1 MEKQEES
8 GSGPQIAAEI
18 LPVNGAATTPAA
30 PGVHRGTWRRFL
42 IELLIGFSVLVL
54 GSLAGEQVKIWL
66 HLPIPGNVLGLFFL
80 LLSFRLRL
88 LPPQLIEKA
97 ANQVLYVLPCLFIP
111 IYVSAIGQGQL
122 WSQMS
127 LILVPMLLLVTGGL
141 WVFIGHL
148 AQKLL
153 RQPVKDE

>member
-1 MEKQEES
+1 MQEQS
-8 GSGPQIAAEI
+8 GSSPRIAAEV
-18 LPVNGAATTPAA
+18 LPVNGAATAPAA
-30 PGVHRGTWRRFL
+30 PTVHRGAWLRFL
-42 IELLIGFSVLVL
+42 IELLLGFSVLVL
-54 GSLAGEQVKIWL
+54 GLLAGEQVKMWL
-66 HLPIPGNVLGLFFL
+66 HLPVPGNVLGLFFL

-97 ANQVLYVLPCLFIP
+97 ANQVLYVLPSLFIP

-127 LILVPMLLLVTGGL
+127 WILVPMLLLATAGL
-141 WVFIGHL
+141 WIFVGHL

>member
-1 MEKQEES
+1 MQEQS
-8 GSGPQIAAEI
+8 GPGPQIAAEV
-18 LPVNGAATTPAA
+18 LRVNGAATAAAA
-30 PGVHRGTWRRFL
+30 PAVHRGAWRRFL
-42 IELLIGFSVLVL
+42 IELLLGFSVLVL
-54 GSLAGEQVKIWL
+54 GLLAGDQVKMWL
-66 HLPIPGNVLGLFFL
+66 HLPVPGNVLGLFFL

-88 LPPQLIEKA
+88 LPPQLIAKA
-97 ANQVLYVLPCLFIP
+97 ANQVLSVLPALFIP

-127 LILVPMLLLVTGGL
+127 WILVSALLLVTAGL
-141 WVFIGHL
+141 WIFVGHL

>member
-1 MEKQEES
+1 MQEQSES
-8 GSGPQIAAEI
+8 RAQIAAEV
-18 LPVNGAATTPAA
+18 LPVNGAATGQAPPA
-30 PGVHRGTWRRFL
+30 VHRGAWRHFL
-42 IELLIGFSVLVL
+42 IELLFGFSVLVL
-54 GSLAGEQVKIWL
+54 ALLSGEQVKMWL
-66 HLPIPGNVLGLFFL
+66 HLPVPGNVLGLFFL

-97 ANQVLYVLPCLFIP
+97 ANQVLYVLPSLFIP

-127 LILVPMLLLVTGGL
+127 WILVPMLFLVTAGL
-141 WVFIGHL
+141 WIFVGHL

-153 RQPVKDE
+153 RQPVKNE

>member
-1 MEKQEES
+1 MREQS
-8 GSGPQIAAEI
+8 GPGPQIAAEV
-18 LPVNGAATTPAA
+18 LPVDGSATAPAA
-30 PGVHRGTWRRFL
+30 PAVHRGARRFL

-54 GSLAGEQVKIWL
+54 GLLAGEQVKIWL
-66 HLPIPGNVLGLFFL
+66 HLPVPGNVLGLFFL

-127 LILVPMLLLVTGGL
+127 WILVPMLLLVTGGL
-141 WVFIGHL
+141 WIFIGHL

-153 RQPVKDE
+153 GQPVKDE

>member
-1 MEKQEES
+1 MQEQ
-8 GSGPQIAAEI
+8 SGPGPQTAAEV
-18 LPVNGAATTPAA
+18 LPVNVAATAPAA
-30 PGVHRGTWRRFL
+30 PVVHRGARWCLF
-42 IELLIGFSVLVL
+42 ELLVGLSVLVL
-54 GSLAGEQVKIWL
+54 GLLAGEQVKTWL
-66 HLPIPGNVLGLFFL
+66 HLPVPGNVLGLFFL
-80 LLSFRLRL
+80 LLCFRLRL

-127 LILVPMLLLVTGGL
+127 WILVPMLLLVTGGL
-141 WVFIGHL
+141 WIFIGHL

>member
-1 MEKQEES
+1 MQERSE
-8 GSGPQIAAEI
+8 SGPQTAAEV
-18 LPVNGAATTPAA
+18 LPVNGAAMAPAA
-30 PGVHRGTWRRFL
+30 PAVHRGVWRRSL
-42 IELLIGFSVLVL
+42 IELLLGFAVLIL
-54 GSLAGEQVKIWL
+54 GLLAGEQVKMWL
-66 HLPIPGNVLGLFFL
+66 HLPVPGNVLGLFFL

-97 ANQVLYVLPCLFIP
+97 ANQVLYVLPSLFIP

-127 LILVPMLLLVTGGL
+127 WILVSALLLVTAGL
-141 WVFIGHL
+141 WIFVGHL

>member
-1 MEKQEES
+1 MQEQS
-8 GSGPQIAAEI
+8 GSGPQIAAEV
-18 LPVNGAATTPAA
+18 LPVSAAATAPAA
-30 PGVHRGTWRRFL
+30 PAVHRGARRRFL

-54 GSLAGEQVKIWL
+54 GSLAGEQVKLWL
-66 HLPIPGNVLGLFFL
+66 HLPVPGNVLGLFFL

-88 LPPQLIEKA
+88 LPAQLIEKA
-97 ANQVLYVLPCLFIP
+97 ANQVLYVLPSLFIP

-127 LILVPMLLLVTGGL
+127 WILVPMLLLVTGGL
-141 WVFIGHL
+141 WIFVGHL

-153 RQPVKDE
+153 RQPVKDEL

>member
-8 GSGPQIAAEI
+8 ASGPQIAAEI
-18 LPVNGAATTPAA
+18 LPVNGAATPLAA
-30 PGVHRGTWRRFL
+30 PAVHRGTRWRFL
-42 IELLIGFSVLVL
+42 IELSVGFSVLVL
-54 GSLAGEQVKIWL
+54 GSLAGDQVKIWL

-127 LILVPMLLLVTGGL
+127 WILVPMLLLVTGGL

>member
-1 MEKQEES
+1 MQEQS
-8 GSGPQIAAEI
+8 GSGPKIAAEV
-18 LPVNGAATTPAA
+18 LPVNGAATAPAPPA
-30 PGVHRGTWRRFL
+30 IHRGARRRFL
-42 IELLIGFSVLVL
+42 IELLLGFSVLVL
-54 GSLAGEQVKIWL
+54 ALLAGDQVKMWL
-66 HLPIPGNVLGLFFL
+66 HLPVPGNVLGLFFL

-97 ANQVLYVLPCLFIP
+97 ANQVLYVLPSLFIP

-127 LILVPMLLLVTGGL
+127 WILVPMLLLVTAGL
-141 WVFIGHL
+141 WIFVGHL

-153 RQPVKDE
+153 RQPVKNE

>member
-1 MEKQEES
+1 MQEQS
-8 GSGPQIAAEI
+8 GSGPQFAAEV
-18 LPVNGAATTPAA
+18 LPVNGAALAPAA
-30 PGVHRGTWRRFL
+30 PAVHRGAWRRLF
-42 IELLIGFSVLVL
+42 ELLIGFSVLVL
-54 GSLAGEQVKIWL
+54 GLLAGEQVKIWL
-66 HLPIPGNVLGLFFL
+66 HLPVPGNVLGLFFL

-97 ANQVLYVLPCLFIP
+97 ANQVLYVLPALFIP

-127 LILVPMLLLVTGGL
+127 WILVPMLLLATGGL
-141 WVFIGHL
+141 WIFVGHL

-153 RQPVKDE
+153 RQPLKDK

>member
-1 MEKQEES
+1 MQEQS
-8 GSGPQIAAEI
+8 GFSPQIAAEV

-30 PGVHRGTWRRFL
+30 PTVRRGAWRFL
-42 IELLIGFSVLVL
+42 IELMVGFSVVIL
-54 GSLAGEQVKIWL
+54 GLLAGEQVKMWL
-66 HLPIPGNVLGLFFL
+66 HLPVPGNVLGLFIL

-88 LPPQLIEKA
+88 VPPQLIEKA
-97 ANQVLYVLPCLFIP
+97 ANQVLYLLPSLFIP

-127 LILVPMLLLVTGGL
+127 WILVPMLLLVTAGL
-141 WVFIGHL
+141 WIFVGHL

>member
-1 MEKQEES
+1 MQEQTE
-8 GSGPQIAAEI
+8 SGPQTAAEV
-18 LPVNGAATTPAA
+18 LPVNGAATAPAA
-30 PGVHRGTWRRFL
+30 PAVNRGAWQRSL
-42 IELLIGFSVLVL
+42 IELLLGFSVLVL
-54 GSLAGEQVKIWL
+54 ALLAGEQVKMWL
-66 HLPIPGNVLGLFFL
+66 HLPVPGNVLGLFFL

-97 ANQVLYVLPCLFIP
+97 ANQVLYVLPSLFIP

-127 LILVPMLLLVTGGL
+127 WILVPMLLLVTASL
-141 WVFIGHL
+141 WIFVGHL

-153 RQPVKDE
+153 RQPVQDE